1 MKHIPIIL
9 CVVSILSIGCV
20 SLSAQDQPTE
30 QQDGTFKVDQRIKAQ
45 LDSMEY
51 HYTITNDGDI
61 KLICQISDE
70 RTQVVFINSQ
80 TQNYQEM
87 EIREIFSPAALFSA
101 NNLTLPLAKKLLEEN
116 YNKKLG
122 AYQLISSDENS
133 LLTFTVK
140 ADANSDALTLNKII
154 WLVARTSDDLEK
166 EISATDSY

>member
-1 MKHIPIIL
+1 
-9 CVVSILSIGCV
+9 
-20 SLSAQDQPTE
+20 
-30 QQDGTFKVDQRIKAQ
+30 
-45 LDSMEY
+45 MEY

-116 YNKKLG
+116 YNKKLKRKTKIKQK
-122 AYQLISSDENS
+122 AHI
-133 LLTFTVK
+133 VK
-140 ADANSDALTLNKII
+140 IRRSI
-154 WLVARTSDDLEK
+154 LEQ
-166 EISATDSY
+166 